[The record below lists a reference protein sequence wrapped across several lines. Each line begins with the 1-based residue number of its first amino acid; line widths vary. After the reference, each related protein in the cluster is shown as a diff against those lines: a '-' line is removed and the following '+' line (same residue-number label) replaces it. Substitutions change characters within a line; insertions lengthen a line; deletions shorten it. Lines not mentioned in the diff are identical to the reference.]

1 MDGTSAAGIGAQ
13 LRAARRAAGWTQQ
26 ELARRSGVSRPTVGL
41 IERGHPNGEL
51 GKVLAMVKALGL
63 QLRLERG
70 PAQTFSLDVLETET
84 EPL

>member
-1 MDGTSAAGIGAQ
+1 MDGTSAAGIGIQ
-13 LRAARRAAGWTQQ
+13 LRAARRAAGLTQQ

-51 GKVLAMVKALGL
+51 GKVLAMVKALGM
-63 QLRLERG
+63 QLRVEPA
-70 PAQTFSLDVLETET
+70 PAQTFTLDALEAES